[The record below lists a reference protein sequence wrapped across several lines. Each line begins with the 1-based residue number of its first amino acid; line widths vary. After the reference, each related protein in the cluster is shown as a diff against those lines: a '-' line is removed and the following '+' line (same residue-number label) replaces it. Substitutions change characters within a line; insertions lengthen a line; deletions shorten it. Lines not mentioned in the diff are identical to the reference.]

1 VRKAWKNLLSGK
13 ADFFPR
19 ARRMTTLLFALA
31 AATSV
36 AYPQTPDKP
45 DSSKQVTSAAGTE
58 LFEAKCAA
66 CHGLDGRGGEHAP
79 DIAGA
84 PSVRFRSDAQLLQII
99 RGGVVAKGMPSF
111 LSLGDQKI
119 CALVGHLHF
128 LQGPTAT
135 LAVNG
140 DSRHG
145 KELFQGKG
153 GCANCHAMKGSGSFI
168 STDLSDFA
176 SKHNPSEIREAILNP
191 GRDNDPG
198 QTAVVATTTAGGR
211 YSGLIRN
218 ENNSSLQIQDAQ
230 GRFYLLMKSN
240 LRNVQR
246 SPGPPMPVNY
256 LQQLGKKNIEDLVSY
271 IVLEASNSKPEDD
284 SPTVVGLKSGTEEA
298 SVPPSMDSSACKD
311 H

>member
-1 VRKAWKNLLSGK
+1 VPGALENLLNGE
-13 ADFFPR
+13 ANAAPR
-19 ARRMTTLLFALA
+19 AQRIPALLFALA

-45 DSSKQVTSAAGTE
+45 DSSKQATSDAGTE

-79 DIAGA
+79 DLAGA
-84 PSVRFRSDAQLLQII
+84 PPVRSRSDAQLLQII
-99 RGGVVAKGMPSF
+99 RDGVVAKGMPAF

-128 LQGPTAT
+128 LQGTTAT

-145 KELFQGKG
+145 KELFEGKG
-153 GCANCHAMKGSGSFI
+153 GCANCHVMKGSGGFI

-176 SKHNPSEIREAILNP
+176 SKHNSSEIREAVLNP
-191 GRDNDPG
+191 GQGNDPG
-198 QTAVVATTTAGGR
+198 QTAVIATTTAGDR

-230 GRFYLLMKSN
+230 GLFYLLMKAN
-240 LRNVQR
+240 LRNVER
-246 SPGPPMPVNY
+246 SPGPAMPVNY
-256 LQQLGKKNIEDLVSY
+256 RQQLGKKDIEDLVSY
-271 IVLEASNSKPEDD
+271 IVHEASTSKSEDG
-284 SPTVVGLKSGTEEA
+284 SPTSVGLKSDAEEA
-298 SVPPSMDSSACKD
+298 TVPLSMDNVCKD